1 MFFPHAIHSHA
12 ELIHAQSFMNSQI
25 ETEARIFAD
34 LFAYNL
40 VHDGKPVLDSERLSQ
55 ASQRLSALQWQAR
68 RKSLSAS
75 HRCEGGPI
83 KVYLRG
89 SHICK
94 LPVKGRRATKVMS
107 DWCWLTHGS

>member
-1 MFFPHAIHSHA
+1 MFFPHAIYSHA

-25 ETEARIFAD
+25 EAEAFAG

-40 VHDGKPVLDSERLSQ
+40 AHDGKPVLDSERLSQ

-68 RKSLSAS
+68 RKSLSAA

-83 KVYLRG
+83 KVYARD

-94 LPVKGRRATKVMS
+94 VPDKRRRASKVRS
-107 DWCWLTHGS
+107 DWSWLTHGS